1 MIPCRIA
8 GSVLP
13 FARVPGSRI
22 PMASN
27 DRAWRIWSGGE
38 IALRYWDG
46 DYVVYNSLTGNTHVL
61 DVIGG
66 EVLNAIRAGRGQW
79 SELCR
84 SVADLL
90 GVPHEAAGADK
101 VR

>member
-1 MIPCRIA
+1 M
-8 GSVLP
+8 G
-13 FARVPGSRI
+13 G
-22 PMASN
+22 N
-27 DRAWRIWSGGE
+27 DLAWRIWSGGE

-61 DVIGG
+61 DTVAG

-84 SVADLL
+84 SVADFLDVPNDAAVADNVRKILAQLDEL
-90 GVPHEAAGADK
+90 GLIEPADGC
-101 VR
+101 